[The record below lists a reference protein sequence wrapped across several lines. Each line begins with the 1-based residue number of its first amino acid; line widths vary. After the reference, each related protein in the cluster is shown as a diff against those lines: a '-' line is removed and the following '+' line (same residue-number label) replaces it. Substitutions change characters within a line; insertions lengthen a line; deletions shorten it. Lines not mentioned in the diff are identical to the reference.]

1 MKKKVIAL
9 IMIIPL
15 IFLITIFSVGKVASI
30 LADIP
35 VSGIKITTQSDEGFI
50 YLDMAD
56 YNADPDNYIYM
67 QAQVEPANAKNQKY
81 TFKIEEYE
89 EGEEMA
95 DIEIDAETGLLTL
108 NGTGKAKVTAVSAD
122 KGYTDS
128 VVVSVVSSKVV
139 SVAPKISTI
148 TGEEVRVQETGDNEY
163 AVTLEAGEYQF
174 ASIIKPGNLASTS
187 VSWQS
192 DDANVVNVNAV
203 TGRASTRL
211 SGEAIVTL
219 DCEDVVE
226 GFEPAKLK
234 VTVPYVGGASG
245 MTIEGKSDNELM
257 FEKGTNIV
265 SFLLEL
271 ENPIPGL
278 GETVFL
284 GITGNYFLSDAY
296 EPLDNEGKR
305 YKVTLTLANGHPEN
319 ITLKLGIAGNSA
331 KSTLVLA
338 FSEFKFNVY
347 NSYHL
352 TIEDDVY
359 QRKGAKVQYVAVG
372 EPSDDNV
379 VYGWSCSDE
388 GLGINV
394 KNGGISAE
402 ITANET
408 GDYVLSVTAYEK
420 IINES
425 TGEVERGDEI
435 YTIEKN
441 IHVVRGVLSID
452 FVSRMGSSDG
462 EGLLTLG
469 DMIIGAT
476 GYQNNYRPELKLKV
490 QYDDKTFG
498 GYNVE
503 DLAFSGSDNSIVRP
517 FATPEAFRVEIGKDG
532 ISTITA
538 SWSNGKNMGVDIK
551 TTLKIRAVKGG
562 VMIGAEGNDPVKDY
576 KDLRRAGQ
584 EGYKVILLKD
594 VMLGWSGMTVEEL
607 KEESF
612 TMLTDYDWTYYKNK
626 TGVRPSVRYLVE
638 FANDVY
644 GNGYVVNAEYFTTA
658 QDSVGTPLLF
668 KGPLDFVA
676 IDTASVKAQDNIS
689 FLVRNNDVLINNI
702 DLKGCSDSYVI
713 DSEGLDLTKLN
724 NVGTVL
730 EISGNTRLLNSRIS
744 NGRTVVR
751 VYGGETTDGNPIVE
765 NYSDVKVGEER
776 LTAHIESCKITQGRE
791 FLLKLGSNRAVKS
804 NEYDRRTEEF
814 ITKQPTKADGS
825 EYKLFQ
831 ESTKTD
837 KYFYDN
843 YVITDVTLKNSVLD
857 TSGVFAIGIET
868 HFNGE
873 MLDGDYGLAYWDNL
887 GSNSFASVLRLEG
900 EVKLYDWKDMS
911 LVDSSTLIET
921 TNTAMEFLKLQIDL
935 MIEKVASVEENG
947 QKKYPG
953 IITRIGD
960 NGYVHAG
967 ICFYGGGHNYSYLVT
982 DKLETEMMRNYRINL
997 SVLKHNEDPDSL
1009 FWRQAHLFPQAAGYQ
1024 DFSFYMYDNQ
1034 SQFNYEKQ
1042 QTELSSGTAY
1052 MLPIAPVEG
1061 DSQQGE

>member
-1 MKKKVIAL
+1 
-9 IMIIPL
+9 
-15 IFLITIFSVGKVASI
+15 
-30 LADIP
+30 
-35 VSGIKITTQSDEGFI
+35 
-50 YLDMAD
+50 
-56 YNADPDNYIYM
+56 
-67 QAQVEPANAKNQKY
+67 
-81 TFKIEEYE
+81 
-89 EGEEMA
+89 
-95 DIEIDAETGLLTL
+95 
-108 NGTGKAKVTAVSAD
+108 
-122 KGYTDS
+122 
-128 VVVSVVSSKVV
+128 
-139 SVAPKISTI
+139 
-148 TGEEVRVQETGDNEY
+148 
-163 AVTLEAGEYQF
+163 
-174 ASIIKPGNLASTS
+174 
-187 VSWQS
+187 
-192 DDANVVNVNAV
+192 
-203 TGRASTRL
+203 
-211 SGEAIVTL
+211 
-219 DCEDVVE
+219 
-226 GFEPAKLK
+226 
-234 VTVPYVGGASG
+234 
-245 MTIEGKSDNELM
+245 
-257 FEKGTNIV
+257 
-265 SFLLEL
+265 
-271 ENPIPGL
+271 
-278 GETVFL
+278 
-284 GITGNYFLSDAY
+284 
-296 EPLDNEGKR
+296 
-305 YKVTLTLANGHPEN
+305 
-319 ITLKLGIAGNSA
+319 
-331 KSTLVLA
+331 
-338 FSEFKFNVY
+338 
-347 NSYHL
+347 
-352 TIEDDVY
+352 
-359 QRKGAKVQYVAVG
+359 
-372 EPSDDNV
+372 
-379 VYGWSCSDE
+379 
-388 GLGINV
+388 
-394 KNGGISAE
+394 
-402 ITANET
+402 
-408 GDYVLSVTAYEK
+408 
-420 IINES
+420 
-425 TGEVERGDEI
+425 
-435 YTIEKN
+435 
-441 IHVVRGVLSID
+441 
-452 FVSRMGSSDG
+452 GSSDG

-469 DMIIGAT
+469 DMIIGQT

-490 QYDDKTFG
+490 QYDDKTFV

-551 TTLKIRAVKGG
+551 TSLKIRAVKGG

-576 KDLRRAGQ
+576 KDLRRAGR

-607 KEESF
+607 KDESF

-626 TGVRPSVRYLVE
+626 TGSRPSVRYLIE

-644 GNGYVVNAEYFTTA
+644 GNGFVVNAEYFTTA
-658 QDSVGTPLLF
+658 QDSTGRPLLF
-668 KGPLDFVA
+668 QGPLDFVA

-689 FLVRNNDVLINNI
+689 FLVRNNGVLINNI
-702 DLKGCSDSYVI
+702 DLKGCSDSYAI
-713 DSEGLDLTKLN
+713 DEEGLDLTKLN

-765 NYSDVKVGEER
+765 NYSDVNVAEER

-953 IITRIGD
+953 IVTRIGD

-982 DKLETEMMRNYRINL
+982 DKLETEMMKNYRINL

-1042 QTELSSGTAY
+1042 LTELSSGTAY

-1061 DSQQGE
+1061 